1 MGDLSP
7 FFDSLFSPYLFLALL
22 ISLAVIPLYRRLAIK
37 YDLVDHPGGRKQH
50 AMPVPLVGGL
60 AIITASLA
68 SIYLWGFSKGH
79 EGLVFSCGGLFLIG
93 FIDDKY
99 DISAALRLIAQTTL
113 VAVALYLDD
122 VWLTQIALTKDI
134 VLDLG
139 VFAYPLTVVAVLAL
153 INAVNMLDGLDGLSS
168 GIVLITLGFIISV
181 ASAASLT
188 NVSFFATVFF
198 GGVLGFWAYNYR
210 FSWRERASVFM
221 GDSGTIVLGFV
232 LPYLAIKLAIEAPA
246 YAPSSILLWL
256 FAIPIWD
263 ICAVIIKRMRD
274 GRSPLSAGR
283 DHIHHVLMQAGLT
296 VRHTLHLIYL
306 LTITTVSFGFAA
318 QYFGFS
324 QIESFAAFFIFM
336 TFYLGRVG
344 SLSRK
349 PVAEVYD
356 FKTHGDRR
364 KTLTDIDAEV
374 VELNSRSKTLS

>member
-7 FFDSLFSPYLFLALL
+7 FFDSLFSPYLFLSLL

-37 YDLVDHPGGRKQH
+37 YDLVDRPGGRKQH
-50 AMPVPLVGGL
+50 ALPVPLVGGL

-68 SIYLWGFSKGH
+68 SIYLWGFAEGH

-99 DISAALRLIAQTTL
+99 DISAFLRLLAQTSL
-113 VAVALYLDD
+113 VTVALYLDG
-122 VWLTQIALTKDI
+122 VWLKSISLTSEFAI
-134 VLDLG
+134 DLG
-139 VFAYPLTVVAVLAL
+139 VFSYPITVVAVLAL

-168 GIVLITLGFIISV
+168 GIVLITLAFIISV
-181 ASAASLT
+181 ASSASLHS
-188 NVSFFATVFF
+188 VSFFATVFF

-210 FSWRERASVFM
+210 FSWRKRASVFM

-232 LPYLAIKLAIEAPA
+232 LPYLAIKIAISAPA
-246 YAPSSILLWL
+246 HAPSSILLWL
-256 FAIPIWD
+256 FALPIWD
-263 ICAVIIKRMRD
+263 ICAVVIKRMRD

-324 QIESFAAFFIFM
+324 QIESIAAFFVFM
-336 TFYLGRVG
+336 TLYLSRVG
-344 SLSRK
+344 SLTRK
-349 PVAEVYD
+349 PIAEVYD
-356 FKTHGDRR
+356 FKIHGERR
-364 KTLTDIDAEV
+364 QTLTDIDADV
-374 VELNSRSKTLS
+374 VELASRSKTLS